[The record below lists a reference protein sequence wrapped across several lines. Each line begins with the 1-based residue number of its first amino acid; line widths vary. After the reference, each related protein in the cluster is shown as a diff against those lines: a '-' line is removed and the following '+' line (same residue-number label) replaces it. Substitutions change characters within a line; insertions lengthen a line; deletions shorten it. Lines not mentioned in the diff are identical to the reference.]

1 MGIAWSVRSRLTLK
15 RQRSRREE
23 EGRLYMPIIGQIIRD
38 IEREAASLSTAQLR
52 HEIEIQLEVQ
62 DEAIRRYY
70 AVPPG
75 GRKVEDLIMANSTVM
90 VCVITTA
97 LFVRELASRPVDY
110 PTVAVFSP
118 N

>member
-23 EGRLYMPIIGQIIRD
+23 GRLYMPILGQIIRE
-38 IEREAASLSTAQLR
+38 IEREAASMSTAELR
-52 HEIEIQLEVQ
+52 HEIELSLDVQ
-62 DEAIRRYY
+62 DVAIYRYY

-75 GRKVEDLIMANSTVM
+75 GRKVEDLIMANSAVM
-90 VCVITTA
+90 VSVITTA
-97 LFVRELASRPVDY
+97 LYVRELASRPADY
-110 PTVAVFSP
+110 PTVAEFSL